1 MKILRTLFV
10 LFLLPVVLF
19 AQKLNYNPS
28 LKSTLLL
35 AQYSKKGVFVIINSE
50 NINNERQN
58 LLFNDAEVVNK
69 INKAFVTYE
78 TNYTDTALSAII
90 NYYNIRE
97 CPTYIFL
104 HSNMELFYRSLEF
117 DASKERFLDILKNAE
132 EAAQQTTIKKAKED
146 YLKDTSDITKLK
158 QLIDVLK
165 KQGVTNNAYYI
176 EQYAKK
182 LSPASFDDY
191 QTVLYILE
199 AGPIINGI
207 AYRKAF
213 ANRVITDS
221 IFRKEPGP
229 KRAFIL
235 NVISNNTMVTAI
247 KTICLADAQNT
258 ANFHKNQWQNNQ
270 YNGQKI
276 YNEKML
282 FYYNSIKD
290 TVNYFRIATDH
301 YDKYYMSIRI
311 DSIENLKL
319 QEKTDSTLRFKPGW
333 KAKSFPDGL
342 NEVAWNFYSS
352 GTKNREQLLK
362 AIKWSKRSIK
372 LDPNPNNFDT
382 LAHLFYAMQDFKKAT
397 KIQEM
402 ALSAAKKNGLPSK
415 VYLENLTR
423 IKLKTL

>member
-1 MKILRTLFV
+1 MKISLSLLILF
-10 LFLLPVVLF
+10 FLPSILF
-19 AQKLNYNPS
+19 AQKINYSSS
-28 LKSTLLL
+28 L
-35 AQYSKKGVFVIINSE
+35 YSALQSARYLKKDVLVIINSE
-50 NINNERQN
+50 NTNAEKQN
-58 LLFNDAEVVNK
+58 RLFSYLEIVNK
-69 INKAFVTYE
+69 VNTHFISYQA
-78 TNYTDTALSAII
+78 NYGDTALKSII
-90 NYYNIRE
+90 QYYNIQN

-117 DASKERFLDILKNAE
+117 DAPRERFLDILKNAV
-132 EAAQQTTIKKAKED
+132 EASQQTTIKKAKED

-165 KQGVTNNAYYI
+165 KRGVTNNAYYI

-191 QTVLYILE
+191 QTILYILE

-213 ANRVITDS
+213 ANRVIIDS
-221 IFRKEPGP
+221 IFKKEPEP

-258 ANFHKNQWQNNQ
+258 ANFHKNQWQNSQ

-282 FYYNSIKD
+282 FYYNSVKD
-290 TVNYFRIATDH
+290 TSSYFKLATNH

-333 KAKSFPDGL
+333 NAKSFPDGL

-352 GTKNREQLLK
+352 GTKNREHLLR
-362 AIKWSKRSIK
+362 AIKWSKRSVK

-382 LAHLFYAMQDFKKAT
+382 LAHLYYSLQDFKKAIKAQET
-397 KIQEM
+397 AINTAKI
-402 ALSAAKKNGLPSK
+402 NGLPTNTFSESLLK
-415 VYLENLTR
+415 M
-423 IKLKTL
+423 KSKTL